1 MRKSLK
7 NKSAQAVLE
16 YALIFVMIS
25 IPLMTAF
32 LNIREAI
39 TTKSITT
46 VENLTEQENEQT
58 GNIHP
63 FKNPQ

>member
-1 MRKSLK
+1 MRKILK

-32 LNIREAI
+32 INLRGAI
-39 TTKSITT
+39 TNKSIATM
-46 VENLTEQENEQT
+46 EHLTKND
-58 GNIHP
+58 GNFFQQP
-63 FKNPQ
+63 K